1 MILKRCSVL
10 KHLIVVLVSS
20 MCVGIMMQSD
30 ASAYFNT
37 NNEKTAQCFAIS
49 YKVLEAN
56 VQQMVQ
62 GEKTDTGTAMGDRY
76 ATNRI
81 CAYIDK
87 DGKVSGDLVDKKAPP
102 LDMKSTTIPQLS
114 SNGKAITLS
123 YCSDGDSVCSS
134 NSLVGKISGTV
145 ETKSF
150 LVKDYAT
157 FYDLAYAVNNY
168 SLVPKQYKINI
179 SGITGTKEA
188 LKDANGNEIN
198 GSAADAANE
207 AHEAKVDGDKIEGS
221 DDGGGSSE
229 VLQNCENQGGAKSL
243 GWIVCP
249 IMKLLSDASDNI
261 YTEYV
266 EPSLRVDPNLFSDKN
281 QGVEMAW
288 GTFRNIAN
296 IVFVILLLLVIFSQ
310 LTGVGIDNYGIKK
323 ILPKLIVAAI
333 LINLSYVLCV
343 LAVDISNILGNSFQ
357 SLFNGLSNQL
367 PDPQG
372 LDIESG
378 GGSTH
383 IELGG
388 IWGALASVGILV
400 SIVMAVG
407 AIWQN
412 PAIILSLLVSAL
424 GVFISIVFLFIML
437 ATREAAVVVLTAISP
452 VAMVCYLLPNTK
464 SLFDKW
470 LKGFKGLLLVYP
482 ICGLL
487 VGGGNYVAKLI
498 MTAGFGGRSGFAGF
512 TAAFTAMIAGIVPI
526 FFIPMVLR
534 NSFTALGNLGTMIT
548 NAGRGASRGATGRIR
563 EGGVYKNAQE
573 SGRMRQTRI
582 RAGVDAE
589 GNARSF
595 GRIGTIMRG
604 GKRNLARNR
613 AQYLK
618 DQEFNDRADSLAG
631 VGMDAAIIGQQ
642 KRAEAEDLSN
652 YMTLINDK
660 TRNGEDE
667 NALYDMFD
675 NYMAAGNKTGAV
687 AVARI
692 AGRRKD
698 TAANFIDNKLT
709 NPGVSYDSGMLQ
721 SVAKEVA
728 TGENSGTYRAAS
740 PLGFEF
746 ASQINKAQ
754 VGEGGGLEAD
764 TNYANWSAQSGNV
777 KSALDHHVTNS
788 SELVGMK
795 NSSLD
800 EIANMMESGQMDQ
813 ATMQRLGTLAQ
824 STIDNKG
831 MGPWDSTK
839 ESNITRIARFAN
851 SGGNNGGATISGT
864 SIDISHNTPTNIGG
878 GGGAD
883 SVSE

>member
-1 MILKRCSVL
+1 MMKRKLMSVVAILMFSVIFGL
-10 KHLIVVLVSS
+10 FSKDQALAYWSVSKD
-20 MCVGIMMQSD
+20 G
-30 ASAYFNT
+30 
-37 NNEKTAQCFAIS
+37 KTQCFAIQ
-49 YKVLEAN
+49 YKYASKYKSEGRAAQDGN
-56 VQQMVQ
+56 VS
-62 GEKTDTGTAMGDRY
+62 DTRTSAQLY
-76 ATNRI
+76 STKKI
-81 CAYIDK
+81 C
-87 DGKVSGDLVDKKAPP
+87 
-102 LDMKSTTIPQLS
+102 
-114 SNGKAITLS
+114 
-123 YCSDGDSVCSS
+123 
-134 NSLVGKISGTV
+134 GTV
-145 ETKSF
+145 
-150 LVKDYAT
+150 
-157 FYDLAYAVNNY
+157 
-168 SLVPKQYKINI
+168 
-179 SGITGTKEA
+179 
-188 LKDANGNEIN
+188 DANGNLSGKVTIKGFPDSTSHIVQTDEKLGYSISNKGDTYTLTISTCSKSGYACEN
-198 GSAADAANE
+198 GSAVTKTTYEIKKGEKFESFAESAFNGAPGKYGINAKAEFKKNE
-207 AHEAKVDGDKIEGS
+207 TRDTVKEEAEAMNPGESSNDGDGS
-221 DDGGGSSE
+221 LLSNVKE
-229 VLQNCENQGGAKSL
+229 TCANQGGAQSL
-243 GWIVCP
+243 GWILCP
-249 IMKLLSDASDNI
+249 IMELIGEASDHM
-261 YTEYV
+261 YEEYV
-266 EPSLRVDPNLFSDKN
+266 EPALRVDPKLFSDDN
-281 QGVEMAW
+281 QSVRIGW
-288 GTFRNIAN
+288 NTFRDIAN
-296 IVFVILLLLVIFSQ
+296 IIFVILLLVVIFSQ

-323 ILPKLIVAAI
+323 ILPKLIVAAV
-333 LINLSYVLCV
+333 LINLSFIICV

-357 SLFNGLSNQL
+357 ALFNELGNTL
-367 PDPQG
+367 PTAE
-372 LDIESG
+372 DIEIADNSIITGSEVTAG
-378 GGSTH
+378 GR
-383 IELGG
+383 
-388 IWGALASVGILV
+388 LASVGIL
-400 SIVMAVG
+400 SSAVVAGG
-407 AIWQN
+407 AMWAN
-412 PAIILSLLVSAL
+412 PAIILSLFVSAI
-424 GVFISIVFLFIML
+424 GVVISIVFLFIIL
-437 ATREAAVVVLTAISP
+437 ATRGAAVVVLIVVSP
-452 VAMVCYLLPNTK
+452 VAMVCYMLPNAK
-464 SLFDKW
+464 KIFDKW
-470 LKGFKGLLLVYP
+470 LKGFEGLLLVYP

-487 VGGGNYVAKLI
+487 VGGGDYVAKLLL
-498 MTAGFGGRSGFAGF
+498 TSGFIQKGF
-512 TAAFTAMIAGIVPI
+512 ISAFTAMIAGIVPI
-526 FFIPMVLR
+526 FFIPMVLK
-534 NSFTALGNLGTMIT
+534 NSFAALGNLGSMIS
-548 NAGRGASRGATGRIR
+548 NVGRGMSRGVTGRIR

-667 NALYDMFD
+667 AALYQLFD
-675 NYMAAGNKTGAV
+675 EYMAAGNKSGAV

-709 NPGVSYDSGMLQ
+709 NPGMSYNPGMLQ

-764 TNYANWSAQSGNV
+764 TNYANWSGQSENV

-788 SELVGMK
+788 AELVGMK

-824 STIDNKG
+824 STIANRG

-839 ESNITRIARFAN
+839 EGNLNRIARFAN
-851 SGGNNGGATISGT
+851 TASANGGTAAGGT
-864 SIDISHNTPTNIGG
+864 SIDVPHGRGSTPTNIGG

-883 SVSE
+883 FVSE